1 MKNTFTCFI
10 FLLALSGL
18 SSCATVRKGDTYE
31 QEQHQKLV
39 LARMLLED
47 NRLGA
52 AKRILAT
59 IAEER
64 EVAGVTDEALFRL
77 ALLNLEP
84 GEKKIL
90 TGNAGKNLEKLLS
103 LFPSSPWKS
112 HAATLK
118 GLLEAYDLS
127 REENSEL
134 EKTIRSLKS
143 SNLSLGKENKELRQD
158 MEKLKQLDLELEK
171 RKNR

>member
-18 SSCATVRKGDTYE
+18 SSCTTVRKGDTYE